1 MAGKRIS
8 EMDVV
13 TTFAGTELI
22 PIIQDGVNKVITIS
36 DLLSNLSNGGTEIV
50 QTLPA
55 QGIVNKIY
63 LVANESS
70 RANDVY
76 DEYIWLTGQG
86 WEFLGNKQITVDLT
100 NYVTL
105 ETYNALAD
113 RVTALETQLN
123 PTT

>member
-1 MAGKRIS
+1 
-8 EMDVV
+8 MDVV

-86 WEFLGNKQITVDLT
+86 
-100 NYVTL
+100 
-105 ETYNALAD
+105 
-113 RVTALETQLN
+113 
-123 PTT
+123 

>member
-1 MAGKRIS
+1 MMKLKIC
-8 EMDVV
+8 
-13 TTFAGTELI
+13 
-22 PIIQDGVNKVITIS
+22 
-36 DLLSNLSNGGTEIV
+36 NGGTEIV

>member
-8 EMDVV
+8 EMDV
-13 TTFAGTELI
+13 
-22 PIIQDGVNKVITIS
+22 
-36 DLLSNLSNGGTEIV
+36 V

>member
-22 PIIQDGVNKVITIS
+22 PIIQDGINKVITIS

-55 QGIVNKIY
+55 QGVVNKIY

-70 RANDVY
+70 KANDVY

>member
-55 QGIVNKIY
+55 QGVVNKIY

-70 RANDVY
+70 KANDVY
-76 DEYIWLTGQG
+76 DEYIYG
-86 WEFLGNKQITVDLT
+86 
-100 NYVTL
+100 
-105 ETYNALAD
+105 
-113 RVTALETQLN
+113 
-123 PTT
+123 

>member
-8 EMDVV
+8 EIDVV

-113 RVTALETQLN
+113 RVTVLETQLN

>member
-105 ETYNALAD
+105 ETYNTLAD